1 MAQQQVYTASS
12 YTLSI
17 FSQLFFCFINIIEG
31 VDFVLSASRFTLA
44 NIPIPITVTLL
55 SDGVAGE
62 LPEDITLTLKPN
74 RDLES
79 NEILPYPLITIN
91 LRDNES
97 MWLK

>member
-1 MAQQQVYTASS
+1 M
-12 YTLSI
+12 
-17 FSQLFFCFINIIEG
+17 NIDG

-55 SDGVAGE
+55 ADGVVGE
-62 LPEDITLTLKPN
+62 PPEDITLTLRSD

-79 NEILPYPLITIN
+79 NEILPHPSITID
-91 LRDNES
+91 LRDNDS